1 MKNYSYLILLL
12 PALIFSQMLG
22 SYNHPEL
29 IWKTYET
36 EHFIFHFHNG
46 TERSTLRFADAG
58 EKVYKPITELYNYIP
73 PKKLHVVVADFD
85 DTANGGA
92 YYYTD
97 KIVLWA
103 PSFDTELRGNHYW
116 YSNVFAHEFT
126 HMVHLQVS
134 RKTSQMIPGIYLQA
148 TGYENEKRE
157 DVLTGFPNVLAS
169 ASLPFNI
176 IPPWFAEG
184 IAQSQVID
192 SLHFDFWDSSRD
204 MLLRERILTGQTLR
218 YEQLLDFINKS
229 SHEAET
235 VYNTGFAFVQYLIRK
250 YGKEKLYDMTKEMSR
265 SSSFTF
271 EQAVKKSLGKDAE
284 ELYNEFIEQEKVRY
298 TELTK
303 NIESNLNEGKDISDS
318 AFVNSHPKLS
328 PDGKYMAFLST
339 KDNGDATYYRR
350 NLYLKDLKTDSI
362 KNVIP
367 AVMFSSYSWSP
378 DSKLIYFSRID
389 SYSIYGNQI
398 LDIFVYD
405 IEKKK
410 EKKLT
415 KGLRAGNPSVSP
427 DGKKIAYVATFDG
440 TRNLYLYDIEKDSS
454 RIITRYNDGTQ
465 FYIPSWSWDGSKILA
480 DKSGNTYGRD
490 IVTVDLLGNEINLVS
505 DVYDNRDPV
514 FSKDNSCVYY
524 SSDRSGI
531 FNIYK
536 KDLETGE
543 ETAVTNV
550 RGGALYPEVNDSML
564 VYVNYKGI
572 KTNVYSIVGLKEI
585 MNDSHSSDYID
596 YKIMSSAY
604 VFEPDL
610 NRLKAAVNY
619 NNDFEHI
626 LLMPR
631 ITFDDNKFKPGMYF
645 MVNDFLEKIS
655 LFGGFGVAMNLDYD
669 LFAMAE
675 YRFLLPTLYGLG
687 INVEKHDDNS
697 FVEESIIVGS
707 YEDEFGNDIP
717 IYQENDIDFT
727 YNLKEFDFGIKTPM
741 SFMPKKIT
749 GIIGDFNFD
758 GYFAFLRNDAK
769 GDYGDFILQY
779 TYFKE
784 KSFNFNVN
792 IDRSKFD
799 YNYYINPTYGRQA
812 ELHFSRHQT
821 DFIKGFSLNSD
832 YGTLQEDYIEY
843 DYNLFS
849 LELREHFKLPFGSGM
864 TLKFKGSM
872 LDDDD
877 IDPFYYNYIGGIT
890 GLKGY
895 SFYSIGGTKTAY
907 SGLYLRFPI
916 VGRADKRFGFFNFKN
931 LFAGV
936 FAEAGTAW
944 VGEDFSTAL
953 DDLKTDVG
961 VNLRLYGSLFYGY
974 PMALEFSTA
983 FGLDKFTNEN
993 VEYGREIRT
1002 YLTLLFDFPEF

>member
-1 MKNYSYLILLL
+1 MNKIIYLILFIH
-12 PALIFSQMLG
+12 AMIFSQMLG

-29 IWKTYET
+29 KWKTYET
-36 EHFIFHFHNG
+36 EHFIFHYHNG

-58 EKVYKPITELYNYIP
+58 ERVYKPITELYNYVP

-92 YYYTD
+92 YYYSD

-103 PSFDTELRGNHYW
+103 PSFDTELRGSHYW

-134 RKTSQMIPGIYLQA
+134 RKTSQMIPGVYFQV

-184 IAQSQVID
+184 IAQSQAID
-192 SLHFDFWDSSRD
+192 TLYYDFWDSNRD
-204 MLLRERILTGQTLR
+204 MLLRERILTGQALR
-218 YEQLLDFINKS
+218 YEQLLDFTNKS

-235 VYNTGFAFVQYLIRK
+235 IYNTGFAFVKHLIK
-250 YGKEKLYDMTKEMSR
+250 SYGKEKLYDMTKEMSR
-265 SSSFTF
+265 FHSFTF
-271 EQAVKKSLGKDAE
+271 EQAVKRSLGKDAE
-284 ELYNEFIEQEKVRY
+284 ELYNEFIAQEKERY
-298 TELTK
+298 SALTK
-303 NIESNLNEGKDISDS
+303 KIADNIIEGTDISDS
-318 AFVNSHPKLS
+318 AFVNSHPKYS
-328 PDGKYMAFLST
+328 PDGKYLAFLST
-339 KDNGDATYYRR
+339 KDNGEATYYRR

-378 DSKLIYFSRID
+378 DSKFIYFSRID

-398 LDIFVYD
+398 LDIFIYD

-410 EKKLT
+410 EEKLT
-415 KGLRAGNPSVSP
+415 KGLRAGNPAVSP
-427 DGKKIAYVATFDG
+427 DGKQVAYAATFDG

-454 RIITRYNDGTQ
+454 RMITKYNDGTQ
-465 FYIPSWSWDGSKILA
+465 FYLPVWNKDGTGILV
-480 DKSGNTYGRD
+480 DKSGNKYGRD
-490 IVTVDLLGNEINLVS
+490 IVIVDLAGNEESLVS

-514 FSKDNSCVYY
+514 FSKDNRHVYY

-536 KDLETGE
+536 KNIETGE

-550 RGGALYPEVNDSML
+550 RGGAFYPDINGSFLAYMNYNGIRTNIYSVKEDSSGS
-564 VYVNYKGI
+564 VQQA
-572 KTNVYSIVGLKEI
+572 SE
-585 MNDSHSSDYID
+585 YID
-596 YKIMSSAY
+596 YKVLSSAY
-604 VFEPDL
+604 VFEPDM
-610 NRLKAAVNY
+610 NRLKTAVNY

-626 LLMPR
+626 LIMPR

-675 YRFLLPTLYGLG
+675 YRFLLPTIYGLG

-697 FVEESIIVGS
+697 FVEESIIVDS

-741 SFMPKKIT
+741 TFMPK
-749 GIIGDFNFD
+749 IISGKVGDFDFD
-758 GYFAFLRNDAK
+758 GYFAYLRNDAK

-799 YNYYINPTYGRQA
+799 YNYYINPRYGRQA
-812 ELHFSRHQT
+812 KLHYSRHQT
-821 DFIKGFSLNSD
+821 DFIQGFSLNSD
-832 YGTLQEDYIEY
+832 YGTLQEDYIK
-843 DYNLFS
+843 YNYNFFS
-849 LELREHFKLPFGSGM
+849 VELREHFKLPFSSGM
-864 TLKFKGSM
+864 TLKFKGSK

-895 SFYSIGGTKTAY
+895 SFYSIGGTKSVYGAVY
-907 SGLYLRFPI
+907 MRFPI
-916 VGRADKRFGFFNFKN
+916 VDRTDKRFGFFNFKN

-944 VGEDFSTAL
+944 VHEDISTAFEE
-953 DDLKTDVG
+953 LKKDVG
-961 VNLRLYGSLFYGY
+961 VNFRLYGSLFYGY
-974 PMALEFSTA
+974 PVAMEFSA
-983 FGLDKFTNEN
+983 AYGLDKFTNEN
-993 VEYGREIRT
+993 VEYGHEIRT